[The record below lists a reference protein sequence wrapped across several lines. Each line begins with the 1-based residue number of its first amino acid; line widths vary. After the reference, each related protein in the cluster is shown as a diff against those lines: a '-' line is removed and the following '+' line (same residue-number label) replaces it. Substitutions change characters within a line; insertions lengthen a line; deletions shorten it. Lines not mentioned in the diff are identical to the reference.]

1 MVSPSALSSAGGQCA
16 EQHGTQGGAMER
28 LRRAQHRWRRLLRS
42 DSGRGWY
49 TPPAALPTKSGSG
62 PPDPAAHK
70 TLGKRRTVIARHGP
84 YQSDYHSISKGYQ
97 GNSIR
102 TTKYTLISFIPMNLF
117 EQFHRAANLYFL
129 FLVVLN
135 WVPVVEAFQKEITM
149 IPLVVVLTVI
159 AFKDAL
165 EDYRRYCFDKKINNL
180 VTKVYSGKQQRYVDQ
195 RWRDVRVGDFV
206 RLSCNEIIPADMVLL
221 YSSEPDGV
229 CHIET
234 ANLDG
239 ETNLKQRQV
248 VQGLA
253 EQDFEV
259 TPEKFTSRIECESP
273 NNDLSRFRGFM
284 EHSNKVRVG
293 LHNENLLLR
302 SCTIRNTETVIG
314 IVVYAGHGLW
324 LSGLKDPPFMIPD
337 DTSPALAGFYMF
349 FTMIIVLQVLIP
361 ISLYVSIEIVKLGQI
376 YFIQHDIDFYN
387 ERLNS
392 TIQCRALNITEDL
405 GQIQHLFSDKT
416 GTLTEN
422 KMVFRRCTIAG
433 VEYPHEDNA
442 RRLELYGDQ
451 DWDDGSLPM
460 GSRKS
465 RSSMRSLSCHSGV
478 SLHSLPHCDPEAGRQ
493 GDPQDTPSPRHTAFS
508 SRMEKE
514 VLPDPLLLLKLN
526 RLNSQ
531 ELPALD
537 EGDDASL
544 ELTYIVDFFLALAV
558 CNTVVV
564 SAPQQPRHTVPEVPR
579 TPLKSLEDVKLLFQ
593 RFGIPR
599 FATLSPSG
607 AETSPDGDSPS
618 SFARR
623 FFGRTPPPQ
632 PSPAGTDT
640 QREEPE
646 VMVGGTKLTMG
657 GAEPTVGEVE
667 LTMDKAEPTVGG
679 AESATGGAEQAAGG
693 AEPAVG
699 GAEQAEAGPV
709 YEAESPD
716 EAALVHAARVYGCTL
731 RARASGQL
739 VTELPGVGRLHVPLL
754 HVLPFDS
761 ARKRMSVVVR
771 HPLTGRVVVY
781 TKGADSAKRRPP
793 RSTGISKGRHRGTW
807 MNTPGK
813 DCALY
818 VLEEEEY
825 ETWLKRHVFAE
836 TSIENREELLMEST
850 HSLENGLTLL
860 GATGIVDRLQ
870 EDVPETIEAL
880 QRAGIRV
887 WILTGDKQE
896 TAVNIACACKLL
908 RPCDHLLTANCSSKE
923 ACEALLADLKAVIE
937 ASGVGLGQASEAGFT
952 LVIDGRTL
960 DWALQEDL
968 EDAFLD
974 LTRQCR
980 AVICCRSTPLQKSQV
995 VRLVRDS
1002 LKVTT
1007 LAIGDGANDVS
1018 MIQVADVGVGI
1029 SGQEGMQA
1037 VMSSDFAVSR
1047 FKHLRKLLLVHGH
1060 WCYTRLANM
1069 TLYFFYKNVAYVNL
1083 LFWYQFYCGF
1093 SGATMTNYWVL
1104 IFFNLLFTS
1113 APPIIYGVL
1122 DKDVS
1127 ADTLTQLPELY
1138 RAGQNS
1144 EAYLPF
1150 MFWVTMLDAL
1160 YQSLICFF
1168 IPYLA
1173 YAGSDISVFSFG
1185 TPINTSA
1192 LFIILLHQVIESH
1205 TLTLL
1210 HGAVLLGSAL
1220 LYFAFTLV
1228 FSVTCVTCNSPANPL
1243 GIETRFMS
1251 DPVFYCVC
1259 VLTTLLALLPRIL
1272 YRCVRNSICPS
1283 DIVKASHL
1291 DKLTTE
1297 ERRVRIQSWREVREH
1312 VGPLL
1317 TTAVTDPALTGAHY
1331 TECNPDTDSVLS

>member
-1 MVSPSALSSAGGQCA
+1 MVYISLDSTAGGQCA

-70 TLGKRRTVIARHGP
+70 IPGKRRTVIARHGP

-97 GNSIR
+97 GNCIR

-314 IVVYAGHGLW
+314 IVVYAGHETKAMKNNGGLRYKRSKLERRLNMDVLWSVVLLFTMCLTAAIGHGLW

-392 TIQCRALNITEDL
+392 TVQCRALNITEDL

-451 DWDDGSLPM
+451 DWDDGSLPV

-465 RSSMRSLSCHSGV
+465 RSSMRSLSCHSAV

-564 SAPQQPRHTVPEVPR
+564 SAPQQPRHTLQVPEVPR

-607 AETSPDGDSPS
+607 AETSPDCDSPS

-640 QREEPE
+640 QREEPD
-646 VMVGGTKLTMG
+646 VMVGGSWWG
-657 GAEPTVGEVE
+657 RA
-667 LTMDKAEPTVGG
+667 
-679 AESATGGAEQAAGG
+679 
-693 AEPAVG
+693 AVG
-699 GAEQAEAGPV
+699 GAEPAEAGPV

-716 EAALVHAARVYGCTL
+716 EAALVHAARAYGCTL

-781 TKGADSAKRRPP
+781 TKGADSVIMDLLASPKGKAETPEKHRDIQGETQRHLDEYGREGLRTLCIAK
-793 RSTGISKGRHRGTW
+793 K
-807 MNTPGK
+807 
-813 DCALY
+813 

-836 TSIENREELLMEST
+836 TSIENREELLMESA

-870 EDVPETIEAL
+870 ED
-880 QRAGIRV
+880 
-887 WILTGDKQE
+887 E

-923 ACEALLADLKAVIE
+923 ACEVLLADLKAVIE
-937 ASGVGLGQASEAGFT
+937 ASGAGLGQASEAGFT

-968 EDAFLD
+968 EEAFLD

-1144 EAYLPF
+1144 EAYLPS

-1297 ERRVRIQSWREVREH
+1297 ERRVRIQSWREGREH